1 MSVFRKLWC
10 MLVRTD
16 QVPPEAE
23 DAFVFEPGE
32 CVLVRTEARQMA
44 IVSPGRVRYESI
56 FEVFQDN
63 GDQEEATVTFFT
75 NSAERRA
82 GFNEWMQGHADR
94 QEVEGFLKSLSRDA

>member
-1 MSVFRKLWC
+1 M
-10 MLVRTD
+10 
-16 QVPPEAE
+16 
-23 DAFVFEPGE
+23 FEP

-63 GDQEEATVTFFT
+63 DDQEEATVTFFT
-75 NSAERRA
+75 KSAERRA

-94 QEVEGFLKSLSRDA
+94 QEVEGFLSPSPAMSEGGSTVRSSAGARTIRDQR